1 MLSLNKIR
9 LSRRTLGQCMKLSTK
24 PQLLIEK
31 REDVNQDEKKQ
42 VSVYK
47 KESNFIS
54 KTLLAKELKESIVL
68 NDSKL
73 SGLVAI
79 NKPYGL
85 SVLPSETDNVSL
97 TCALPEL
104 ASLLDVPE
112 ISVIKSSGKF
122 ISGVTLLSTKG
133 KKTTD
138 HIKKCLNRN
147 RSNQKIT
154 DKYLAITNGIPKT
167 FGALET
173 VDMALET
180 ISTKESIKGGVC
192 KEPVIYKELFSQ
204 TKLRQAKEYRKNKNP
219 EPKQIR
225 RVSVVTDLLARSR
238 GNSTALV
245 SIQPN
250 STDWNFICVYLAH
263 LLAPIIGDSLFSYRV
278 KTVFGKATKVD
289 HRNSPI
295 GYVPNYLPREILG
308 DLGITASDEMHLPLH
323 LHHFRTHLS
332 GFEGNKGLNI
342 YAPLPKYFDQSM
354 KSLKI
359 SLDINELESSDSI
372 SDYKSVKSKS
382 DGKNHT

>member
-9 LSRRTLGQCMKLSTK
+9 LSPRALGQYMKFSTK
-24 PQLLIEK
+24 CQLLK
-31 REDVNQDEKKQ
+31 DNRDVNQDEKKQ
-42 VSVYK
+42 VPVYK
-47 KESNFIS
+47 KEANFIS
-54 KTLLAKELKESIVL
+54 KTLLAKELKESIVF

-85 SVLPSETDNVSL
+85 SVLPTETENVSL

-104 ASLLDVPE
+104 ASLLEVPE

-138 HIKKCLNRN
+138 RVRKCLNRN
-147 RSNQKIT
+147 RANQKIT
-154 DKYLAITNGIPKT
+154 AKYLAITNGIPKT

-278 KTVFGKATKVD
+278 KTVLGKPSKVN
-289 HRNSPI
+289 HQNSPI
-295 GYVPNYLPREILG
+295 GYVSNYLPREILG
-308 DLGITASDEMHLPLH
+308 NLGITASDEMHLPLH

-342 YAPLPKYFDQSM
+342 YAPVPKYFDHSM

-359 SLDINELESSDSI
+359 SFDINEVESTDSI
-372 SDYKSVKSKS
+372 SDYKSAQS
-382 DGKNHT
+382 

>member
-1 MLSLNKIR
+1 MLSLNRIR
-9 LSRRTLGQCMKLSTK
+9 LSRRALGQYLKFSTNR
-24 PQLLIEK
+24 LLLK
-31 REDVNQDEKKQ
+31 DNREGVNQNEKKQ

-47 KESNFIS
+47 KEANFIS
-54 KTLLAKELKESIVL
+54 KSLLAKELKESIVF
-68 NDSKL
+68 NDSRL
-73 SGLVAI
+73 SGLVAV

-85 SVLPSETDNVSL
+85 SVLPTETENVSL

-104 ASLLDVPE
+104 ASLLEVPE

-138 HIKKCLNRN
+138 HVTKCLNRN
-147 RSNQKIT
+147 RTNQKIT
-154 DKYLAITNGIPKT
+154 AKYLAITNGVPKT

-192 KEPVIYKELFSQ
+192 KEPVIYKELFSM
-204 TKLRQAKEYRKNKNP
+204 TKIRQAKKYRKNKDTK
-219 EPKQIR
+219 PKQIR

-250 STDWNFICVYLAH
+250 STDWNFISVYLAH
-263 LLAPIIGDSLFSYRV
+263 LLAPIIGDSLYSYRV
-278 KTVFGKATKVD
+278 KTVLGKASKVN
-289 HRNSPI
+289 HQNSPI

-308 DLGITASDEMHLPLH
+308 NLGITASDEMHLPLH

-359 SLDINELESSDSI
+359 SMDINELESSDSI

-382 DGKNHT
+382 DG